1 MSPTFGENSM
11 NLIKKYTPKS
21 LNDLVIPNQN
31 VRNLFED
38 IVSGIS
44 SDRFLYLVGTQGAQ
58 KSTFANM
65 LPKLIEGFDP
75 HVNLI
80 NGFDKLDIQK
90 ALTPIRNINNFGG
103 ISGQKYQYVIF
114 EEIDKVD
121 NNLSLFWQEMDDFN
135 SNIFVIATSNNLM
148 STDKSVRSRFKVV
161 EMEPITSE
169 TFLPRAIQ
177 ILSSEGIDLNHQYIL
192 DELKDMDSL
201 NDIRKYMN
209 VLCDIERDHLA
220 GRIHSH
226 EYGSE
231 PIKRS
236 KPKFTVLS
244 SK

>member
-1 MSPTFGENSM
+1 M

-31 VRNLFED
+31 VRDLFED
-38 IVSGIS
+38 IVNGLS
-44 SDRFLYLVGTQGAQ
+44 SDRCLYLVGTQGAQ

-75 HVNLI
+75 HVNII
-80 NGFDKLDIQK
+80 NGFDKLDIEK
-90 ALTPIRNINNFGG
+90 ALAPIRNINIFGG

-114 EEIDKVD
+114 EEIDKVE
-121 NNLSLFWQEMDDFN
+121 NNLSLFWQEMDSFN
-135 SNIFVIATSNNLM
+135 SNIFVIATSNSLM
-148 STDKSVRSRFKVV
+148 STNKSVRSRFKVI
-161 EMEPITSE
+161 EMEPITSK
-169 TFLPRAIQ
+169 TFLPRAIE

-192 DELKDMDSL
+192 DELTDMDSL

-220 GRIHSH
+220 GRIPASA
-226 EYGSE
+226 YGSA
-231 PIKRS
+231 PIKQSR
-236 KPKFTVLS
+236 PKLTVLS

>member
-1 MSPTFGENSM
+1 M
-11 NLIKKYTPKS
+11 NLIKKYTPTC

-31 VRNLFED
+31 VKNLFED
-38 IVSGIS
+38 IVNGLS
-44 SDRFLYLVGTQGAQ
+44 SDRCLYLVGTQGAQ

-75 HVNLI
+75 HVNII
-80 NGFDKLDIQK
+80 NGFDKLDIK
-90 ALTPIRNINNFGG
+90 EALTPIRNIVNFGG

-114 EEIDKVD
+114 EEIDKVE
-121 NNLSLFWQEMDDFN
+121 NNLSLFWQLMDGFT
-135 SNIFVIATSNNLM
+135 SNIFVIATSNSLM

-161 EMEPITSE
+161 EMEPITSA
-169 TFLPRAIQ
+169 TFLPRAID
-177 ILSSEGIDLNHQYIL
+177 ILNSEGIGLNHQYIL

-220 GRIHSH
+220 GRIHTS
-226 EYGSE
+226 EYGSA
-231 PIKRS
+231 PIKHS
-236 KPKFTVLS
+236 KPKLTVLS